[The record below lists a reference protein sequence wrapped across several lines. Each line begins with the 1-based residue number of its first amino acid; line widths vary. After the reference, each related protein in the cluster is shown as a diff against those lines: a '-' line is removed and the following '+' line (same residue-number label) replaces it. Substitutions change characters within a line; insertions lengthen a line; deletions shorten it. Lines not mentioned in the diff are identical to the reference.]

1 MFAAG
6 TQRLQAFA
14 AEWARRRQGDDAHA
28 VTLQRRRIYILPTRH
43 GLVFAA
49 MLFAM
54 LLASLQYAASLAF
67 AMTFLLAALGLV
79 AMQHSHNNLLRMIV
93 RLGGADPVFAGEEAV
108 FRLTLENGAGQPRL
122 DIVIECADS
131 KAGPIDLD
139 GGASAT
145 LHLHRPTAKRGYA
158 ELSRFS
164 VATTHPG
171 NLFRA
176 WTWINMDAR
185 CLVYP
190 EPAAAGRPPPA
201 GTGRPG
207 ERAMRNREDDDFAG
221 LRAATPS
228 DPPRRIAWKAY
239 ARSDQLLVKEFAGGA
254 EQPQLFEFDSLRD
267 LGVEQRLSQLTR
279 WCLDA
284 AESGTAF
291 GVVLPGENIPLGSGE
306 RHLHRCLQ
314 ALALFADRP

>member
-6 TQRLQAFA
+6 TQRLQALA
-14 AEWARRRQGDDAHA
+14 ADWARRRQGEDAHA
-28 VTLQRRRIYILPTRH
+28 ITLQRRRIYILPTRH

-67 AMTFLLAALGLV
+67 AMTFLLTALGLV
-79 AMQHSHNNLLRMIV
+79 VMQHCHNNLLHMIV
-93 RLGGADPVFAGEEAV
+93 RLGGADPVFAGEEAI
-108 FRLTLENGAGQPRL
+108 FRLTLENGAGEQRL
-122 DIVIECADS
+122 DVVVECTDS
-131 KAGPIDLD
+131 KAGPVDLD
-139 GGASAT
+139 AGASTT
-145 LHLHRPTAKRGYA
+145 LQLHRPTVKRGYA
-158 ELSRFS
+158 KLARFS

-190 EPAAAGRPPPA
+190 APAAPGRPPPT
-201 GTGRPG
+201 GTSVPG

-221 LRAATPS
+221 LRTATPS
-228 DPPRRIAWKAY
+228 DPPRRIAWKVY
-239 ARSDQLLVKEFAGGA
+239 ARSDQFLVKEFAGGA
-254 EQPQLFEFDSLRD
+254 EQPQLFEFNALRD
-267 LGVEQRLSQLTR
+267 LDVEQRLSQLTR
-279 WCLDA
+279 FCLDA
-284 AESGTAF
+284 AEAGAAF
-291 GVVLPGENIPLGSGE
+291 GLVLPGESIPLGRGE

-314 ALALFADRP
+314 ALALFEPGP

>member
-1 MFAAG
+1 MFAAA
-6 TQRLQAFA
+6 TQRLEALA
-14 AEWARRRQGDDAHA
+14 ATWARRRQGDDAHA

-43 GLVFAA
+43 GLVFSA

-79 AMQHSHNNLLRMIV
+79 AMQHCHNNLLHMIV

-108 FRLTLENGAGQPRL
+108 FRLTLDNGAGLPRL
-122 DIVIECADS
+122 DIVAENADS
-131 KAGPIDLD
+131 KAGPVDLD
-139 GGASAT
+139 AGASAT
-145 LHLHRPTAKRGYA
+145 LQLHRPTAKRGYV

-176 WTWINMDAR
+176 WTWVHMDAR

-190 EPAAAGRPPPA
+190 APAARGRPPPA
-201 GTGRPG
+201 GASLPG
-207 ERAMRNREDDDFAG
+207 ERAMQRREDDDFAG
-221 LRAATPS
+221 LRTATPS
-228 DPPRRIAWKAY
+228 DPPRRLAWKVY
-239 ARSDQLLVKEFAGGA
+239 ARSGQLLVKDFAGGV
-254 EQPQLFEFDSLRD
+254 EQPQLFEFQALRD
-267 LGVEQRLSQLTR
+267 LDVEEKLSQLTR

-284 AESGTAF
+284 AEAGTAF
-291 GVVLPGENIPLGSGE
+291 GLVLPGENIPLATGE
-306 RHLHRCLQ
+306 RHLHRCLR
-314 ALALFADRP
+314 ALALFAERP

>member
-1 MFAAG
+1 MLAAG
-6 TQRLQAFA
+6 TQRLKFIA

-49 MLFAM
+49 MVFAM

-79 AMQHSHNNLLRMIV
+79 AMLHCHNNLLQMTV
-93 RLGGADPVFAGEEAV
+93 RFGGADPVFAGEEAR
-108 FRLTLENGAGQPRL
+108 FRVTIENGAGRPRL
-122 DIVIECADS
+122 DVTIESPES
-131 KAGPIDLD
+131 KAGPVDLD
-139 GGASAT
+139 PGANTTLQLHASAA
-145 LHLHRPTAKRGYA
+145 RRGFA
-158 ELSRFS
+158 RLSRFS

-190 EPAAAGRPPPA
+190 APAPPGRQPPTSD
-201 GTGRPG
+201 GLPG

-221 LRAATPS
+221 LRSATPS
-228 DPPRRIAWKAY
+228 DSPRRLAWKAY
-239 ARSDQLLVKEFAGGA
+239 ARTGQLLVKEFAGGS
-254 EQPQLFEFDSLRD
+254 EQPQLFDFATLRD
-267 LGVEQRLSQLTR
+267 LDVEDRLSQLTR

-284 AESGTAF
+284 AEAGAAF
-291 GVVLPGENIPLGSGE
+291 GLELPGGSIPLGRGE

-314 ALALFADRP
+314 ALALFEERP

>member
-14 AEWARRRQGDDAHA
+14 AEWARRRQGEDANA
-28 VTLQRRRIYILPTRH
+28 VTLQRRRIYILPTAH

-79 AMQHSHNNLLRMIV
+79 AMQHCHNNLLHMVV
-93 RLGGADPVFAGEEAV
+93 RLGGADPVFSGEEAV
-108 FRLTLENGAGQPRL
+108 FRLTLENGAGLPRL
-122 DIVIECADS
+122 DIVVESADS
-131 KAGPIDLD
+131 KAGPVDLD
-139 GGASAT
+139 AGASAT
-145 LHLHRPTAKRGYA
+145 LHLHRPTVKRGYTR
-158 ELSRFS
+158 LSRFS

-176 WTWINMDAR
+176 WTWIYMDAR

-190 EPAAAGRPPPA
+190 APAAPGRQPPPGA
-201 GTGRPG
+201 SLPG

-228 DPPRRIAWKAY
+228 DPPKRLAWKAY
-239 ARSDQLLVKEFAGGA
+239 ARSDQLLVKEFAGGV
-254 EQPQLFEFDSLRD
+254 EQPQIFEFDALRD
-267 LGVEQRLSQLTR
+267 LDVEERLSQLTR

-284 AESGTAF
+284 AEAGTAF
-291 GVVLPGENIPLGSGE
+291 GLVLPGESIPLATGE
-306 RHLHRCLQ
+306 RHLHGCLQ
-314 ALALFADRP
+314 ALARFAEQP

>member
-1 MFAAG
+1 MLAAG
-6 TQRLQAFA
+6 TRHLKSVA
-14 AEWARRRQGDDAHA
+14 AEWVRRRQGDDAHA

-49 MLFAM
+49 MVFTM

-79 AMQHSHNNLLRMIV
+79 AMLHCHNNLLQMIV
-93 RLGGADPVFAGEEAV
+93 RFGGADPVFAGEEAC
-108 FRLTLENGAGQPRL
+108 FRVTIENGAGLTRL
-122 DIVIECADS
+122 DITIESPES
-131 KAGPIDLD
+131 KAGPVDLES
-139 GGASAT
+139 GANTT
-145 LHLHRPTAKRGYA
+145 LQLHAPAARRGFTR
-158 ELSRFS
+158 LPRFA

-176 WTWINMDAR
+176 WTWIHMDAR

-190 EPAAAGRPPPA
+190 APALPGRQPPA
-201 GTGRPG
+201 SDGLPG
-207 ERAMRNREDDDFAG
+207 ERAMQNREDDDFAG

-228 DPPRRIAWKAY
+228 DPPRRLAWKAY
-239 ARSDQLLVKEFAGGA
+239 ARSGQLLVKEFAGGS
-254 EQPQLFEFDSLRD
+254 EKPQLFDFDSLRD
-267 LGVEQRLSQLTR
+267 LEVEDRLSQLTR

-284 AESGTAF
+284 AESGAAF
-291 GVVLPGENIPLGSGE
+291 GVELPGDSIPLGRGE

-314 ALALFADRP
+314 ALALYGETT

>member
-1 MFAAG
+1 MIAAG
-6 TQRLQAFA
+6 SQRLQAFA
-14 AEWARRRQGDDAHA
+14 AEWARRRQGEDAHA

-79 AMQHSHNNLLRMIV
+79 AMQYCHNNLLHMVV
-93 RLGGADPVFAGEEAV
+93 RFGGADPVFAGDEAV
-108 FRLTLENGAGQPRL
+108 FRLTIENGADQPRL
-122 DIVIECADS
+122 DVSVECEDS
-131 KAGPIDLD
+131 KAGPVDL
-139 GGASAT
+139 GSGASTT
-145 LHLHRPTAKRGYA
+145 LHLHRPTAKRGFA
-158 ELSRFS
+158 SLSRFS

-190 EPAAAGRPPPA
+190 APAEPGRLPPA
-201 GTGRPG
+201 GTSQSG

-254 EQPQLFEFDSLRD
+254 EQPQLFDFNTLRD
-267 LGVEQRLSQLTR
+267 LDVEQRLSQLTR
-279 WCLDA
+279 FCLDA
-284 AESGTAF
+284 AEAGTAF
-291 GVVLPGENIPLGSGE
+291 GLVLPEETIPLGSGE
-306 RHLHRCLQ
+306 RQLHLCLQ
-314 ALALFADRP
+314 ALALFAERP

>member
-6 TQRLQAFA
+6 SQRLQSFA
-14 AEWARRRQGDDAHA
+14 AEWARRRQGDDGHS

-79 AMQHSHNNLLRMIV
+79 AMQRCHNNLLHLVV
-93 RLGGADPVFAGEEAV
+93 RFGGAEPVFAGNEAI
-108 FRLTLENGAGQPRL
+108 FRLAIENGAGQLRL
-122 DIVIECADS
+122 DTVVECENS
-131 KAGPIDLD
+131 RAGPVDLE
-139 GGASAT
+139 GGASTT

-158 ELSRFS
+158 GLSRFS

-190 EPAAAGRPPPA
+190 APAAPGRLPPP
-201 GTGRPG
+201 GESHSS

-254 EQPQLFEFDSLRD
+254 EQPQLFEFDALRD
-267 LGVEQRLSQLTR
+267 LDIEQRLSQLTR
-279 WCLDA
+279 FCLDA
-284 AESGTAF
+284 AEAGTSF
-291 GVVLPGENIPLGSGE
+291 GLVLPGETIPLGSGE
-306 RHLHRCLQ
+306 RHLHLCLQ
-314 ALALFADRP
+314 ALALFAERP

>member
-1 MFAAG
+1 MLAAG
-6 TQRLQAFA
+6 SQRLLAFA
-14 AEWARRRQGDDAHA
+14 ADWARRRQGEDGHA

-67 AMTFLLAALGLV
+67 AMTFLFAAIGLV
-79 AMQHSHNNLLRMIV
+79 AMQHCHNNLLHMVV
-93 RLGGADPVFAGEEAV
+93 RFGGANPVFAGDEAI
-108 FRLTLENGAGQPRL
+108 FRITIENGSRQPRL
-122 DIVIECADS
+122 DVVVECDDS
-131 KAGPIDLD
+131 KAGPVDID
-139 GGASAT
+139 GGANAT
-145 LHLHRPTAKRGYA
+145 LHLHRPTAKRGFA

-190 EPAAAGRPPPA
+190 APAAPGRLPPA
-201 GTGRPG
+201 GTSEPS
-207 ERAMRNREDDDFAG
+207 ERAMRNGEDDDFAG

-228 DPPRRIAWKAY
+228 DPPRRLAWKAY
-239 ARSDQLLVKEFAGGA
+239 ARSDQLLVKEFAGGSGR
-254 EQPQLFEFDSLRD
+254 PQLFEFDALRD
-267 LGVEQRLSQLTR
+267 LDVEQRLSQLTR
-279 WCLDA
+279 FCLDA
-284 AESGTAF
+284 AGTGTAF
-291 GVVLPGENIPLGSGE
+291 GLVLPGETIPLGSGE
-306 RHLHRCLQ
+306 RHLHLCLQ
-314 ALALFADRP
+314 ALALFVERP